1 MAMSITPCL
10 WFDGNAREAVNFYV
24 SLFSNSRI
32 DNVSTYPTDVPGR
45 KQGDVM
51 MIEFTLDGRAYQA
64 LNGGPAF
71 KFNEAISISALCRD
85 QTEVDRLWAALTND
99 GGRPVQC
106 GWLQDKYGLFW
117 QIVPERLATLVRS
130 PDREVAKRVMEAM
143 FPMVKID
150 VAAIEAAARG

>member
-1 MAMSITPCL
+1 MTITPCL
-10 WFDGNAREAVNFYV
+10 WFEGNAEEAVGFYV
-24 SLFSNSRI
+24 SLFPHSRI
-32 DNVSTYPTDVPGR
+32 DQISHYPTDVPGR
-45 KQGDVM
+45 TQGDVM
-51 MIEFTLDGRAYQA
+51 MIEFTLEGRDYQA

-71 KFNEAISISALCRD
+71 KFNEALSMSALCRD
-85 QTEVDRLWAALTND
+85 QAEVDRLWAALTAD
-99 GGRPVQC
+99 GGRPIQC

-130 PDREVAKRVMEAM
+130 PDRAVAKRVMEAM